1 MRWVQI
7 QEASRNKD
15 KAKYTKDYTGSN
27 LHRYRISGSKNYAH
41 ICPPSSVLHVSNIDS
56 VVTESQIKDL
66 FAPFGMHGVKP
77 LQYNFHFFY
86 VTHSVKQ
93 MIRRKCI

>member
-1 MRWVQI
+1 MKS
-7 QEASRNKD
+7 ASSRKD

-56 VVTESQIKDL
+56 AVPESQIKEL
-66 FAPFGMHGVKP
+66 FAPFGMHGMKS
-77 LQYNFHFFY
+77 LQ
-86 VTHSVKQ
+86 
-93 MIRRKCI
+93 